1 MSDATSDE
9 AARAAPEPEGMAV
22 LRMLWQRR
30 VLILLVALVFG
41 AAGATYSLLATPIYR
56 AQVTLLPVT
65 NRAGQGLAGQLGGL
79 AGLAGLAGINLEGPD
94 KTEPLAVLSSRDFAR
109 SFIEEQAL
117 LTVLLADKWDEKA
130 GKWKN
135 PGPKQPDIR
144 DAVERFDK
152 KVRRVGEDRKS
163 GLVVLTIDWEDPELA
178 ARWANI
184 LAGKINTQ
192 MRARAIDSA
201 ERSIKYLRAELAV
214 TNEVPLQLSISR
226 LLESQMQTIM
236 VARGNDEYS
245 FRVVDQAR
253 VPKKRLHPKRTMI
266 TLGTFLIGGLLTCV
280 WLMLSGKRPAAPQ
293 RR

>member
-1 MSDATSDE
+1 MGDTTS
-9 AARAAPEPEGMAV
+9 EPEGMAV

-30 VLILLVALVFG
+30 VFVCIVAAVFG
-41 AAGATYSLLATPIYR
+41 VIGGTYSLLATPIYR

-109 SFIEEQAL
+109 SFIEEQEL
-117 LTVLLADKWDEKA
+117 LTVLLHDKWDAKA
-130 GKWKN
+130 GKWKH

-152 KVRRVGEDRKS
+152 RVRKVGEDRKS
-163 GLVVLTIDWEDPELA
+163 GLVVLTIDWEDPQLA

-184 LAGKINTQ
+184 LAAKINTQ

-253 VPKKRLHPKRTMI
+253 VPKKRLHPKRVMI
-266 TLGTFLIGGLLTCV
+266 TVGAFLIGGLLACV
-280 WLMLSGKRPAAPQ
+280 WLMLSGKRPEAPE